1 MLVTTVDKKIKFYQR
16 VILMI
21 MLVFMPFY
29 SVGSDFFLEGFPS
42 SSIEVVENGVH
53 DVLDFDD
60 NASLRQTMLTKMT
73 AFLARAPALQGLSL
87 TVGDVGPAPYT
98 AGLWCRGITVLD
110 RRENLLGRVTQRCR
124 AEFTLRLCLPRT
136 DADNAARLLDLQTW
150 AAAESAAGRGP
161 VLGNAGREV
170 LRAEQGRME
179 RADAGGTAVYTVRL
193 QAEYTQVYTEET
205 T

>member
-1 MLVTTVDKKIKFYQR
+1 
-16 VILMI
+16 
-21 MLVFMPFY
+21 
-29 SVGSDFFLEGFPS
+29 
-42 SSIEVVENGVH
+42 
-53 DVLDFDD
+53 
-60 NASLRQTMLTKMT
+60 MLTKMT
-73 AFLARAPALQGLSL
+73 AFLGPGPVASQGRFFVRWG
-87 TVGDVGPAPYT
+87 TVGPGRRTT
-98 AGLWCRGITVLD
+98 AGRVVPGRSRCWTG
-110 RRENLLGRVTQRCR
+110 RENRTLGRVTQRCR

-179 RADAGGTAVYTVRL
+179 RADAGGTAVCTVRL

>member
-1 MLVTTVDKKIKFYQR
+1 
-16 VILMI
+16 
-21 MLVFMPFY
+21 
-29 SVGSDFFLEGFPS
+29 
-42 SSIEVVENGVH
+42 
-53 DVLDFDD
+53 
-60 NASLRQTMLTKMT
+60 MLTKMT
-73 AFLARAPALQGLSL
+73 AFLARGPCPAGAFFDGGGRWPRA
-87 TVGDVGPAPYT
+87 VHGRAVVPGHHGAGPTGKPAGPRDT
-98 AGLWCRGITVLD
+98 ALP
-110 RRENLLGRVTQRCR
+110 R

-179 RADAGGTAVYTVRL
+179 HADAGGTAVYTVRL

>member
-1 MLVTTVDKKIKFYQR
+1 M
-16 VILMI
+16 
-21 MLVFMPFY
+21 
-29 SVGSDFFLEGFPS
+29 
-42 SSIEVVENGVH
+42 
-53 DVLDFDD
+53 
-60 NASLRQTMLTKMT
+60 
-73 AFLARAPALQGLSL
+73 
-87 TVGDVGPAPYT
+87 
-98 AGLWCRGITVLD
+98 LD

-161 VLGNAGREV
+161 VLGSAGREV

>member
-1 MLVTTVDKKIKFYQR
+1 
-16 VILMI
+16 
-21 MLVFMPFY
+21 
-29 SVGSDFFLEGFPS
+29 
-42 SSIEVVENGVH
+42 
-53 DVLDFDD
+53 
-60 NASLRQTMLTKMT
+60 MLTKMT

-150 AAAESAAGRGP
+150 AAAESAAGRCWAARG
-161 VLGNAGREV
+161 GRSCV
-170 LRAEQGRME
+170 PSRAAWSAPT
-179 RADAGGTAVYTVRL
+179 RAARRSTPCAYKRNTHKFIRRKPH
-193 QAEYTQVYTEET
+193 EN
-205 T
+205 

>member
-1 MLVTTVDKKIKFYQR
+1 MRI
-16 VILMI
+16 
-21 MLVFMPFY
+21 
-29 SVGSDFFLEGFPS
+29 
-42 SSIEVVENGVH
+42 
-53 DVLDFDD
+53 
-60 NASLRQTMLTKMT
+60 
-73 AFLARAPALQGLSL
+73 FLASPRGRSCRPQAADEGRACERPALQGLSL

-179 RADAGGTAVYTVRL
+179 HADAGGTAVYTVRL
-193 QAEYTQVYTEET
+193 QAEYTQLYTEKT
-205 T
+205 P

>member
-1 MLVTTVDKKIKFYQR
+1 
-16 VILMI
+16 
-21 MLVFMPFY
+21 
-29 SVGSDFFLEGFPS
+29 
-42 SSIEVVENGVH
+42 
-53 DVLDFDD
+53 
-60 NASLRQTMLTKMT
+60 MLTKMT

-98 AGLWCRGITVLD
+98 AGLWCRGITVQD
-110 RRENLLGRVTQRCR
+110 RRENLR

>member
-1 MLVTTVDKKIKFYQR
+1 MELNIDTGVEEFR
-16 VILMI
+16 V
-21 MLVFMPFY
+21 
-29 SVGSDFFLEGFPS
+29 
-42 SSIEVVENGVH
+42 NGRG
-53 DVLDFDD
+53 VL
-60 NASLRQTMLTKMT
+60 R
-73 AFLARAPALQGLSL
+73 FLARAPALQGLSL

>member
-1 MLVTTVDKKIKFYQR
+1 
-16 VILMI
+16 
-21 MLVFMPFY
+21 
-29 SVGSDFFLEGFPS
+29 
-42 SSIEVVENGVH
+42 
-53 DVLDFDD
+53 
-60 NASLRQTMLTKMT
+60 MLTKMT

-150 AAAESAAGRGP
+150 AAAESAAG
-161 VLGNAGREV
+161 AGRCWATRDARSCAPS
-170 LRAEQGRME
+170 RAVWSAPTQAAR
-179 RADAGGTAVYTVRL
+179 RSTPCVYKRNTHKFIRRKL
-193 QAEYTQVYTEET
+193 HEN
-205 T
+205 